1 MLQKRLWLAG
11 ALALALVACDD
22 DDDDGGVTPPGNT
35 SVSVLLT
42 STTGD
47 IVNSAVTIDQVIL
60 QGTGVERVD
69 LLTAPVTVNL
79 SELSNATSELV
90 AGAEVANGTYSD
102 VRLVLS
108 GAFVE
113 IANDDGTSTIF
124 ATSADYAGLPAGA
137 TVGGTLTLP
146 ANSADG
152 AVVDLASN
160 LVLEGGTVTVLVDF
174 DLAQSVIDDG
184 AGGFNLT
191 PFLTGGVGT
200 TAGTVTV
207 TLALGPDVTL
217 PEGVTLA
224 DFTAHLGGKQL
235 DFVDNAGTF
244 TSAFGFVLP
253 GTYSL
258 TLSGPAGLDI
268 TTDPALPLEIVVA
281 DAGQVTQTVT
291 ITAATPAP

>member
-1 MLQKRLWLAG
+1 M
-11 ALALALVACDD
+11 
-22 DDDDGGVTPPGNT
+22 
-35 SVSVLLT
+35 T

-47 IVNSAVTIDQVIL
+47 IVNSAVTIDQIIF

-69 LLTAPVTVNL
+69 LLDAPVTVNL
-79 SELSNATSELV
+79 GDLANATGELV
-90 AGAEVANGTYSD
+90 AGAEVTNGTYSD

-113 IANDDGTSTIF
+113 VANDDGTTTIY

-137 TVGGTLTLP
+137 TVGGTLSLP

-160 LVLEGGTVTVLVDF
+160 LSLEGGTVTLLVDF

-191 PFLTGGVGT
+191 AFLTGGVGT

-207 TLALGPDVTL
+207 TLALGDGVTL

-258 TLSGPAGLDI
+258 TLTGPAGLDI
-268 TTDPALPLEIVVA
+268 TTDPALPLEVVVG
-281 DAGQVTQTVT
+281 DAGQITQAIT